1 MVSDSVRN
9 FIFPL
14 IKKHKDKG
22 IYPPGNRVQG
32 NGADIATRLKKP
44 AEPGACLIAH
54 ANIRRW
60 PIENRSLSQMLI
72 D

>member
-22 IYPPGNRVQG
+22 INPPETRVQG

-44 AEPGACLIAH
+44 AEPDACLIAH
-54 ANIRRW
+54 TNTRR
-60 PIENRSLSQMLI
+60 
-72 D
+72 

>member
-1 MVSDSVRN
+1 MVSDSVRI

-22 IYPPGNRVQG
+22 INPPENRVQG

-44 AEPGACLIAH
+44 AEPEACLIAC
-54 ANIRRW
+54 ANTRR
-60 PIENRSLSQMLI
+60 
-72 D
+72 